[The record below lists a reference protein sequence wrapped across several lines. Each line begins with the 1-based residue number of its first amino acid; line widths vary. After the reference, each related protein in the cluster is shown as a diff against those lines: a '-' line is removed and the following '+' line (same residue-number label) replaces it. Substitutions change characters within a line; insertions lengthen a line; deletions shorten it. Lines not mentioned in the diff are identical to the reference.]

1 VRVAQIPVQLIWLQ
15 KKIFPKYDLLKRGG
29 VVTLSRF
36 PLITPIFKRSNDRL
50 TACGTQ
56 RTPPGSAATIANQN
70 SSSII

>member
-1 VRVAQIPVQLIWLQ
+1 MRVAQIPVQLIWLQ

-50 TACGTQ
+50 TTC
-56 RTPPGSAATIANQN
+56 RTHPLSFI
-70 SSSII
+70 S